1 MEIANSFLSA
11 DSNRQSQQTKLASII
26 NYLPHDVAI
35 KIASLLQV
43 RDLCALTC
51 CSTFWRELCVSDS
64 IWESLVR
71 KRWPL
76 LTSFDF
82 PSSSSS
88 SSSSSTSSSSS
99 ADSPNF
105 KKWRKLYIKR
115 HVELGVR
122 ARSVEKF
129 VEACSRSESLEVRD
143 YLNAVETLIATR
155 FGFEDV
161 QRFLFNPKVN
171 VLLNLIGVHYCLT
184 CLGIQDN
191 ELVESLRAS
200 EISDRHVCI
209 KWWKVGRWI
218 YGFRRR
224 DESHSRWVSLAYLAT
239 EDDDH
244 VLGVLRRGTIHEVVR
259 VQISAVGH
267 TSTPWSYKAD
277 QL

>member
-1 MEIANSFLSA
+1 MKVENGDRRRTDSFLSFC
-11 DSNRQSQQTKLASII
+11 SFQQPKLASII

-43 RDLCALTC
+43 RDLCALSC

-88 SSSSSTSSSSS
+88 STSSSSS
-99 ADSPNF
+99 ANSPNF
-105 KKWRKLYIKR
+105 KKWRKLYLKR

-184 CLGIQDN
+184 CLGIQGD

-239 EDDDH
+239 EDDEH

-267 TSTPWSYKAD
+267 TSTPWSYKTD